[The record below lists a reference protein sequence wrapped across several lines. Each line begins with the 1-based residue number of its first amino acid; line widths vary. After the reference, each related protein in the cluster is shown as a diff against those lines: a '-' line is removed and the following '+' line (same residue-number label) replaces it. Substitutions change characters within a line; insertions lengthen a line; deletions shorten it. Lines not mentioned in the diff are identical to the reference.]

1 MAAIAGPYA
10 VRPSI
15 EARIEAVE
23 KLAVELEISNACIPG
38 TILSRSLLPNSEL
51 RMGWC
56 LSIGGAL
63 MPKLHFYEFDIP
75 SVVRAAERYFAE
87 VKTER
92 RKSVTASPTRRRSSN
107 LLPQSEVTAKLR
119 QAERL
124 QRAETRKMSRL
135 SRRDQEPTGALRH
148 TKEMKHVIRSH

>member
-15 EARIEAVE
+15 E
-23 KLAVELEISNACIPG
+23 
-38 TILSRSLLPNSEL
+38 
-51 RMGWC
+51 
-56 LSIGGAL
+56 
-63 MPKLHFYEFDIP
+63 IP

-148 TKEMKHVIRSH
+148 TKKMKHVIRSH

>member
-15 EARIEAVE
+15 
-23 KLAVELEISNACIPG
+23 AVELEISNACIPG
-38 TILSRSLLPNSEL
+38 TLLSRSLLP
-51 RMGWC
+51 
-56 LSIGGAL
+56 
-63 MPKLHFYEFDIP
+63 KLVEMQLGHKCTTDAETPAHTEFRIDIP

-92 RKSVTASPTRRRSSN
+92 RKSVTTSPTRRRSSN